1 MIGFKHSFLCLNPK
15 NGGLGS
21 KIVCLAII
29 LTFWIQK
36 FSLFIWYSNG
46 RNWDQLLLFSV
57 GFSYCSKDWWQFCN
71 FFHKLTS
78 GILVIK
84 THIFP
89 SFSDIFNG
97 HRNYSSSLKFLKLSL
112 SSLLPLI
119 PVCHRRL
126 GHFSLLLLLPLRHR
140 LTWSFL
146 IITLNFLINP
156 QLTLFLPSIKMA
168 SQPSGESRTQP
179 NFPILQ

>member
-1 MIGFKHSFLCLNPK
+1 MFL
-15 NGGLGS
+15 
-21 KIVCLAII
+21 
-29 LTFWIQK
+29 
-36 FSLFIWYSNG
+36 
-46 RNWDQLLLFSV
+46 V
-57 GFSYCSKDWWQFCN
+57 GFRHCSKDRWQFCN
-71 FFHKLTS
+71 FLHKLTG
-78 GILVIK
+78 GIIVIK
-84 THIFP
+84 HTFFP

-119 PVCHRRL
+119 PVRHRRL